1 MQINSNINLDIKYL
15 KLNTNANAIC
25 VRNDNQAIAQIKD
38 NKFNSFIINTITNNI
53 KIVSHVN
60 EWKYLCSRCIASVIC
75 QKKLLTS
82 KIPYVIFNGL
92 HFTFNEKWYLLEEV
106 KIFLQQL
113 PKDMSISECFEK
125 LDTACKQDKDG
136 LITMLP
142 KSNILNVYLN
152 VLTSKSS
159 NAYEKMDLYSDYH
172 CTLCMAVSAVYLL
185 ENNMNIFKV
194 FKLHSTFIINY
205 LSHGLNV
212 AKYDCDIAKYCIIIT
227 LEGLDKTM
235 VKTIEFCRNIINICN
250 MDINDDIKMKTLCE
264 LRNEFIS
271 SKSHP
276 IYHFPRLAGIFKIY
290 LQYYCNQRMRI
301 TIYNAMIILN
311 KKAKKYFCDN
321 NLKGAVYFCQK
332 AFELGRYSL
341 CEMSN
346 DFAYIEFLR
355 GMILYNKWKLE
366 ICHIT
371 DENNLLLAIH
381 FLKRSYYHYR
391 ILAKRSRSNY
401 HNVQYK
407 QQKKIIKRI
416 ILKLADLG
424 EDTEHMNDIKTCDN
438 IFCRK
443 SFTVIKRSKILCSGC
458 KLTYYCCRSCQKRDW
473 RDKHRFVCC

>member
-227 LEGLDKTM
+227 LEGLDTHKTM

-250 MDINDDIKMKTLCE
+250 MDINDDIKMKRCVNYETNLYHQNRIQFIISLVWRE
-264 LRNEFIS
+264 YLKYIYSIIVTNE
-271 SKSHP
+271 
-276 IYHFPRLAGIFKIY
+276 
-290 LQYYCNQRMRI
+290 
-301 TIYNAMIILN
+301 
-311 KKAKKYFCDN
+311 
-321 NLKGAVYFCQK
+321 
-332 AFELGRYSL
+332 
-341 CEMSN
+341 
-346 DFAYIEFLR
+346 
-355 GMILYNKWKLE
+355 
-366 ICHIT
+366 
-371 DENNLLLAIH
+371 
-381 FLKRSYYHYR
+381 
-391 ILAKRSRSNY
+391 
-401 HNVQYK
+401 
-407 QQKKIIKRI
+407 
-416 ILKLADLG
+416 
-424 EDTEHMNDIKTCDN
+424 
-438 IFCRK
+438 
-443 SFTVIKRSKILCSGC
+443 
-458 KLTYYCCRSCQKRDW
+458 
-473 RDKHRFVCC
+473 